1 MSRAARRATRTRDRQ
16 RCVLGIDV
24 GGTSIR
30 AGLFVPRSG
39 SIRHVR
45 AIRTDAS
52 GGGRHA
58 LARATAVAR
67 EVVEA
72 GNRSGLSVHK
82 VGIGVP
88 ELVGPGGEI
97 ESRAVLP
104 WRSTRVRKAFA
115 AYGEVTIASD
125 VRAAALAE
133 ARLGAARGNPTFL
146 YVGVGTGISSTL
158 FIDGQPWLGAHGHA
172 IAFASGPTC
181 AAGARDGRTVFA
193 PLESRASGPALVRRA
208 KALGYHAEDAAEVCR
223 AARAATRHRAR
234 RGRRR
239 GDRARGACRD
249 PGQCARPF
257 AGRPGR
263 RPGSRAGPLL
273 EQLSRRAAAV
283 RLGPTRAAHARAARA
298 PRGARRD
305 DRCGFERRRGFDGSV
320 TSDWGLRR
328 RTGGAAG
335 INDQGKSHEHSQNDE
350 DRGPE

>member
-1 MSRAARRATRTRDRQ
+1 MSGAARRATRTRDRQ

-30 AGLFVPRSG
+30 AGLFVPRSA

-52 GGGRHA
+52 RGGRHA
-58 LARATAVAR
+58 LARAAAVAR
-67 EVVEA
+67 EVVDA
-72 GNRSGLSVHK
+72 GSKSGLSVEK

-104 WRSTRVRKAFA
+104 WRSIRVRKAFA
-115 AYGEVTIASD
+115 AYGDVIIASD

-158 FIDGQPWLGAHGHA
+158 FIDGRPYLGAHGHA

-181 AAGARDGRTVFA
+181 AAGARDGKTVFA

-208 KALGYHAEDAAEVCR
+208 KALGYHAADGAEVCR
-223 AARAATRHRAR
+223 VARERPGIARRVVDAAATELAAQVAILVNALDPSLVVLGGGLGAAPGRYWSSFRAALPRFVWGRYAPRTRVRRAR
-234 RGRRR
+234 LG
-239 GDRARGACRD
+239 ARG
-249 PGQCARPF
+249 GMI
-257 AGRPGR
+257 
-263 RPGSRAGPLL
+263 
-273 EQLSRRAAAV
+273 
-283 RLGPTRAAHARAARA
+283 
-298 PRGARRD
+298 
-305 DRCGFERRRGFDGSV
+305 
-320 TSDWGLRR
+320 
-328 RTGGAAG
+328 GAAL
-335 INDQGKSHEHSQNDE
+335 SALEA
-350 DRGPE
+350 